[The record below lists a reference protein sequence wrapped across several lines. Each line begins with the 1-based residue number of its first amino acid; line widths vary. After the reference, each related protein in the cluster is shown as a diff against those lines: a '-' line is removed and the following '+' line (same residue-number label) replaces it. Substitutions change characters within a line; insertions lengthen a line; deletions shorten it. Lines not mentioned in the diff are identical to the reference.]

1 MISVRVSEDRYQI
14 NVIFYL
20 IKFYILIYV
29 RIVLEYL
36 LFM

>member
-20 IKFYILIYV
+20 IKFYIYV